1 MRGGCIPGFW
11 TQGFSTIYSGEPVA
25 SQFGQMVN
33 RIQDWWVLIPLGNR
47 VYDCLSQFRLMKN
60 DRESLK
66 LIFKKGLKTRN
77 PNFRLEVSNQE
88 NSRIPFQTFR
98 FLEEFSTETSKAT
111 RNWVNGKPHVAF
123 FQFWELA
130 RVKTSKRTIAPIL
143 SRRYLI
149 PSRKLVF
156 INQMAFIGDDLIRKY
171 LANIS
176 QKFIQ

>member
-11 TQGFSTIYSGEPVA
+11 TQGFSTIYSGKPVA

-47 VYDCLSQFRLMKN
+47 VYDCLSQFRLKKN
-60 DRESLK
+60 DCENLK

-88 NSRIPFQTFR
+88 NSQMPFQTFR

-156 INQMAFIGDDLIRKY
+156 INQMAFIGDDLSRKY

>member
-156 INQMAFIGDDLIRKY
+156 INQMALIGDDLIRKY
-171 LANIS
+171 LS
-176 QKFIQ
+176 MQKFIQ